1 VLENSTEKVACIVN
15 DVASINIDAK
25 LVRNDR
31 NKARGEGVNTTS
43 DLADTIELANGCAC
57 GWLAC
62 CCRPASRWPSAGPL
76 PASQAAE
83 LPRDAPRCVPGMHP
97 GPPAAPGAPH
107 CLTWRPAG
115 CNLQDEL
122 FASFEKILA
131 LSDQRGEPYTRII
144 LENSGVA
151 EPKNI
156 RDKFAEAAA
165 EGHPLMDRVQL
176 DTLVTVVDSG
186 TFIKDYSSRAP
197 LAARPDLGDGGNLRP
212 VVDLLVEQI
221 ETADFV
227 VLNKTDLLD
236 GDKLE
241 QLEAIVASLNPLA
254 QVSAGTLLGLLGCA
268 QLGRLLLAAGAAVP
282 CRCSGCAASG
292 GTAELGLD

>member
-1 VLENSTEKVACIVN
+1 MPHRS
-15 DVASINIDAK
+15 
-25 LVRNDR
+25 
-31 NKARGEGVNTTS
+31 
-43 DLADTIELANGCAC
+43 
-57 GWLAC
+57 
-62 CCRPASRWPSAGPL
+62 
-76 PASQAAE
+76 
-83 LPRDAPRCVPGMHP
+83 
-97 GPPAAPGAPH
+97 PAA
-107 CLTWRPAG
+107 G
-115 CNLQDEL
+115 CTLQDEL

-131 LSDQRGEPYTRII
+131 LADQRGEPYTRII

-156 RDKFAEAAA
+156 RDLFAESAA
-165 EGHPLMDRVQL
+165 EGHPLMDRVEL

-186 TFIKDYSSRAP
+186 TFIKDYSSRAA

-227 VLNKTDLLD
+227 VLNKVDMLD

-254 QVSAGTLLGLLGCA
+254 QVGAHAGGLG
-268 QLGRLLLAAGAAVP
+268 
-282 CRCSGCAASG
+282 
-292 GTAELGLD
+292 

>member
-1 VLENSTEKVACIVN
+1 MPC
-15 DVASINIDAK
+15 
-25 LVRNDR
+25 
-31 NKARGEGVNTTS
+31 
-43 DLADTIELANGCAC
+43 
-57 GWLAC
+57 
-62 CCRPASRWPSAGPL
+62 
-76 PASQAAE
+76 
-83 LPRDAPRCVPGMHP
+83 
-97 GPPAAPGAPH
+97 
-107 CLTWRPAG
+107 AG

-131 LSDQRGEPYTRII
+131 LADKRGEPYSRII

-156 RDKFAEAAA
+156 RDNFSEAAA
-165 EGHPLMDRVQL
+165 SGHPVLERVEL

-221 ETADFV
+221 ETADYV
-227 VLNKTDLLD
+227 VLNKIDMLES
-236 GDKLE
+236 DKLE

-254 QVSAGTLLGLLGCA
+254 QVGRLCLWVLPPTGYMRDRLGCRQTRMLRA
-268 QLGRLLLAAGAAVP
+268 IRHL
-282 CRCSGCAASG
+282 
-292 GTAELGLD
+292 